1 MKEVTYLLE
10 AAHAYARFLIQ
21 CGENG
26 EAGSFSRSQT
36 RLPGSKPMP
45 GEGGGDLNL
54 YHAKV
59 RLLNFANSQQI
70 GESDGMKEILGSIP
84 TAYWRQCIPELIT
97 MLHSD
102 IEPVRD
108 NVTDLLTRMAKEH
121 PRALS
126 YAIAVAA
133 AAADDEA
140 DAAGEGFEVGGFR
153 SNPEALAAV
162 RERFASASRALE
174 AIGKVKS
181 ALSATDPRLFADV
194 TLVVSELGRLAVLH
208 DEELLTSL
216 QDLHGDV
223 TSRIASVSE
232 SSEPIEDVMRPAV
245 AELDRLVRDALSGA
259 GFVTPHVKSF
269 AKKYRE
275 GLLDAVNEFKGSVAS
290 DPSNGWRAVKE
301 QMVQLARGL
310 QRKRELRLK
319 NLSPSL
325 AKLESRPGGFAAPMP
340 GDVGG
345 DVDSILVDIV
355 SVGSDVTV
363 LPTKS
368 RPKRITLL
376 GSDGTRRVFLLKGN
390 EDLRLDARL
399 MRFGSVVNAALLSDP
414 ESRKRSLEYSTYSVT
429 PLAGNSGLIQWVEKA
444 TPMSAIFAGWQRRTR
459 AAAALPKV
467 VPPPGSDPDPEW
479 RPPEPPEAA
488 TTRPLDLF
496 YNRVS
501 AALRAAGVLA
511 TAKRRDWPQ
520 DVLHDT
526 VQRMRAEVPQD
537 YLHRE
542 LWCGAP
548 TASAWL
554 QKSVR
559 HARSVATASV
569 VGHLIGLGDRHLD
582 NVLVNLT
589 TGAVVHIDYN
599 VSFDRGLTLPV
610 SFFFFLFPCWRFV

>member
-1 MKEVTYLLE
+1 
-10 AAHAYARFLIQ
+10 
-21 CGENG
+21 
-26 EAGSFSRSQT
+26 
-36 RLPGSKPMP
+36 
-45 GEGGGDLNL
+45 
-54 YHAKV
+54 
-59 RLLNFANSQQI
+59 
-70 GESDGMKEILGSIP
+70 
-84 TAYWRQCIPELIT
+84 
-97 MLHSD
+97 
-102 IEPVRD
+102 
-108 NVTDLLTRMAKEH
+108 
-121 PRALS
+121 LS

>member
-1 MKEVTYLLE
+1 
-10 AAHAYARFLIQ
+10 
-21 CGENG
+21 
-26 EAGSFSRSQT
+26 
-36 RLPGSKPMP
+36 
-45 GEGGGDLNL
+45 
-54 YHAKV
+54 
-59 RLLNFANSQQI
+59 
-70 GESDGMKEILGSIP
+70 
-84 TAYWRQCIPELIT
+84 

-223 TSRIASVSE
+223 TSRIASIAE

-399 MRFGSVVNAALLSDP
+399 QPCRLRLIRSLRRGDDRGAVLCDLGLQRRQVFVKFPGEEERRGPGGTGGGTEVCLGPFGRSQRGTRVLDLTGEGCEAVRELEGGVLPCLVAPPRVLPSLLSGGSVVDP
-414 ESRKRSLEYSTYSVT
+414 
-429 PLAGNSGLIQWVEKA
+429 
-444 TPMSAIFAGWQRRTR
+444 FHQRIPR
-459 AAAALPKV
+459 
-467 VPPPGSDPDPEW
+467 
-479 RPPEPPEAA
+479 
-488 TTRPLDLF
+488 
-496 YNRVS
+496 
-501 AALRAAGVLA
+501 
-511 TAKRRDWPQ
+511 
-520 DVLHDT
+520 
-526 VQRMRAEVPQD
+526 
-537 YLHRE
+537 
-542 LWCGAP
+542 
-548 TASAWL
+548 
-554 QKSVR
+554 
-559 HARSVATASV
+559 
-569 VGHLIGLGDRHLD
+569 
-582 NVLVNLT
+582 
-589 TGAVVHIDYN
+589 
-599 VSFDRGLTLPV
+599 
-610 SFFFFLFPCWRFV
+610 